1 VPAGQLRDL
10 STRAFLRAYLRPQ
23 ARRVAALAALLCA
36 TIGLE
41 LANPQILRA
50 FIDSAVGG
58 ADVDGLF
65 AIGLLFLL
73 VALATQAATI
83 AETYVA
89 ENVGL
94 TATNALR
101 ADLTQHCLGL
111 DPDFLNAHTPG
122 ELIERID
129 GDVSTLANFFARFVI
144 YVVGNGLLLVGL
156 VILLVQ
162 VDWRV
167 AAAVGAC
174 LTLALL
180 TTNALRSIAI
190 PHWDKARQASAE
202 LFGFL
207 EERLVGTEDIRA
219 SGATR
224 YVMRR
229 FFERSR
235 NLLRRE
241 LLAGAL
247 GNAAFQSGGFLLS
260 VGTAAGLAAG
270 GYLYLSGAIT
280 LGSVYVVFAYTQL
293 LTRPIEQIQRQMQE
307 LQQAAAGLGRVRQL
321 LSVES
326 KIVDGSRDLPGGPLE
341 VEFDAVTFGYIP
353 DEPVVRDLSLTLAP
367 GEVLGVV
374 GRTGIG
380 KSTLAR
386 LLLRLYEPQRG
397 ALRLDGIDLRDL
409 RLAVLRQRVALVTQ
423 EVQLFHASVRDNLSL
438 FDSSI
443 PDNRML
449 EVLEQVGLQDWL
461 ARLPRGLD
469 SRLAAGGSGLSAGEA
484 QLLAFARVF
493 LREPGLVI
501 LDEAS
506 SRLDPATERKIERA
520 VDRLLTG
527 RTAIVI
533 AHRPTTIQRANQLLT
548 LEPAPA
554 AVPV

>member
-1 VPAGQLRDL
+1 VPACQLRDL

-23 ARRVAALAALLCA
+23 ARRVAVLAALLCA

-156 VILLVQ
+156 VIFLVQ

-326 KIVDGSRDLPGGPLE
+326 KIVDGTRDLPGGPLE

-397 ALRLDGIDLRDL
+397 AIRLDGIDLRDL

-484 QLLAFARVF
+484 QLVAFARVF